1 MTWRPIAFVVPAVAL
16 ALAGCGAPEGPP
28 RETGNEMR
36 AQPSS
41 APATFTFPAIDI
53 PENHHGDPKIPDGPA
68 RRIRFDDG
76 SRVTLR
82 GWRIL
87 AKFGLSDSLCGV
99 RIGGQHLETIGAG
112 ETDTYSCLELVD
124 AGALPSAGSTR
135 RIGLLY
141 EVSGAAPSSPTFR
154 TAIILLGDRTGWR
167 VDPESLG
174 TYDSTE
180 AARSIRALARA
191 VR

>member
-1 MTWRPIAFVVPAVAL
+1 MTRRPIALVVPAVAL
-16 ALAGCGAPEGPP
+16 ALVGCGAPEAPS
-28 RETGNEMR
+28 RETGKEVR

-99 RIGGQHLETIGAG
+99 RIGGQHLETIGG
-112 ETDTYSCLELVD
+112 GKTDSYTCWKLVD
-124 AGALPSAGSTR
+124 AGALPSAGATR
-135 RIGLLY
+135 RIGLIY
-141 EVSGAAPSSPTFR
+141 DVSGAAPASPTFR
-154 TAIILLGDRTGWR
+154 TAIILLGDRGGWR
-167 VDPESLG
+167 VDPDSLG

-180 AARSIRALARA
+180 AARSIRAFAKA